1 MYKHTYFNP
10 QYKTTQSNTQTLK
23 TENSHSKHTHTIHV
37 IPSAFPSMKKLSTR
51 IISLS
56 RARYHKCF
64 MYFFSC
70 TRTLV
75 YIFYF
80 TTSVITREELSIRTL
95 RASKR
100 GLRPRSAAVK
110 RAVVISLKGRRNFR
124 ALFFFSSVLY
134 YFRLGKGFRAN

>member
-75 YIFYF
+75 YIFLFYDF
-80 TTSVITREELSIRTL
+80 SNNAGRAIDKDIKGVETRITTSQCSRKTRRCHFAKGPKKLS
-95 RASKR
+95 RA
-100 GLRPRSAAVK
+100 
-110 RAVVISLKGRRNFR
+110 
-124 ALFFFSSVLY
+124 FFFSSVLY